1 MKKALVTTTLALA
14 AASAFAH
21 TGHDVTSFAAGLVHP
36 FGPDHLLAMLAVGL
50 WSVFA
55 LPAQRVW
62 EGPAA
67 FLLALLG
74 GALLAAAGREPPM
87 LEHAIAA
94 SVLLMGVMLV
104 LTALPRRPAAL
115 SGLALVAAVGALH
128 GLAHGAEAPL
138 SAPFAAYAAGF
149 MLTTAV
155 MHLTGVAAGLA
166 LRRGWQAQAPR
177 VLAVLGT
184 ALSAAGGW
192 LLLSL

>member
-1 MKKALVTTTLALA
+1 MKKALVTTALALT

-21 TGHDVTSFAAGLVHP
+21 TGHDVTSFTAGLVHP
-36 FGPDHLLAMLAVGL
+36 FGADHLLAMLAVGL

-55 LPAQRVW
+55 LPTHRVW

-74 GALLAAAGREPPM
+74 GALLAAAGRQPPL

-94 SVLLMGVMLV
+94 SVVLMGVMLV
-104 LTALPRRPAAL
+104 LTAVRRPATG
-115 SGLALVAAVGALH
+115 GLALVAAVGALH

-138 SAPFAAYAAGF
+138 SASLAAYAAGF
-149 MLTTAV
+149 MLTTAL
-155 MHLTGVAAGLA
+155 MHLGGVGAGLA
-166 LRRGWQAQAPR
+166 LRRRWQAQAPR
-177 VLAVLGT
+177 VLAALGAT
-184 ALSAAGGW
+184 LSAAGGW